1 MSNYS
6 PSFDDDSAKVHSD
19 ESFSEMQELAPQEY
33 KDSPE
38 QLDREKAEKSSKKD
52 NKIKA
57 TFKKYWWLVALL
69 AVLGGG
75 VAIIR
80 PWESAPEETPVA
92 KAAPLSVRTIK
103 AQRETNPRL
112 GFE

>member
-6 PSFDDDSAKVHSD
+6 PSFDDDLDKVHSD
-19 ESFSEMQELAPQEY
+19 ESSSEMQELTPQEY

-38 QLDREKAEKSSKKD
+38 QLDREKVEKPDKKD

-69 AVLGGG
+69 GVLGGG
-75 VAIIR
+75 VAIVR
-80 PWESAPEETPVA
+80 PLGKRS
-92 KAAPLSVRTIK
+92 R
-103 AQRETNPRL
+103 RNPRS
-112 GFE
+112 